1 MALTLLQFDFPVSGP
16 WGNEMAI
23 AYTELAYQLA
33 QTPGLIWKIWTE
45 NPKTQEAGGIYLFED
60 EASAERYVQEHTAR
74 LQSFGIKDIRARR
87 FAVNQPLTEITRGNI
102 PVAA

>member
-1 MALTLLQFDFPVSGP
+1 MALTLLQFDFPVAGP

-45 NPKTQEAGGIYLFED
+45 NPDAQEAGGIYLFED

-74 LQSFGIKDIRARR
+74 LQAFGIDNIRAKQ
-87 FAVNQPLTEITRGNI
+87 FTVNQPLTKITRGYF
-102 PVAA
+102 PVTA